1 MFRKFI
7 PVAVIAMLAMP
18 LGGCTTV
25 GDVQSSFQKA
35 WSVASNLFNEVV
47 DAFVMTRAGLQRTCD
62 KIPEIEARVINAA
75 VAAGINP
82 MSCKARNAVVR
93 ERKAAEAICANAEK
107 LGDRIPLNYYTSV
120 RAGLQR
126 ARSAVASGC

>member
-7 PVAVIAMLAMP
+7 PVAVVAMLALP

-25 GDVQSSFQKA
+25 ADA
-35 WSVASNLFNEVV
+35 WNTASGLFNEVV

-62 KIPEIEARVINAA
+62 KIPEIEARVIEAA
-75 VAAGINP
+75 MAAGVNP

-93 ERKAAEAICANAEK
+93 ERKSAEAVCANLHK

-120 RAGLQR
+120 REGLQR
-126 ARSAVASGC
+126 AKIAVAAGC